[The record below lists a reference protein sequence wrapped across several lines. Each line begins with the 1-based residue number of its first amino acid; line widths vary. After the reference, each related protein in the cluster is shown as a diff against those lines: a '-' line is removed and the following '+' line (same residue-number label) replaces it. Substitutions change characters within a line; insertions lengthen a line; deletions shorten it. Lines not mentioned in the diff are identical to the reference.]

1 MDLEGA
7 LSLFLPH
14 FGTAKDSKIHCNY
27 LRFLEFFESLI
38 DILLALLGI
47 MELKGLQSCSHQYHF
62 ITGANLFVDST
73 GHLLR
78 IGDFGAAACLYT
90 KMTVP
95 GEFRGQ
101 LQGTLAFMAPEV
113 LRSESYGRSCDVWSL
128 GCCIIEMAT
137 AKAPWNAA
145 DISNYYCLMY
155 KVRKLPTSLFHS
167 AQFST

>member
-1 MDLEGA
+1 M
-7 LSLFLPH
+7 
-14 FGTAKDSKIHCNY
+14 
-27 LRFLEFFESLI
+27 
-38 DILLALLGI
+38 
-47 MELKGLQSCSHQYHF
+47 
-62 ITGANLFVDST
+62 DST

-155 KVRKLPTSLFHS
+155 KVRKLPISLLRDHS
-167 AQFST
+167 NTT